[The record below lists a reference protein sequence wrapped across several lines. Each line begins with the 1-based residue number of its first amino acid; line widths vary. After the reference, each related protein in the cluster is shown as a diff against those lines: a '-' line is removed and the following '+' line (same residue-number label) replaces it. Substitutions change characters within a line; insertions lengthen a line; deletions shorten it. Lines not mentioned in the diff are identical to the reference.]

1 MKPSLTPPGKQRTP
15 AGSLF
20 PRRSAAC
27 VAEGRYDDTRENAS
41 AEETHYLHRYPGS
54 GDRCRV
60 IASVP
65 GFPGC
70 HAYGRSPSAAVRKVQ
85 AALEFYLTELR
96 CAGLEIPRQPRP
108 VAVDIQVAV

>member
-1 MKPSLTPPGKQRTP
+1 VSPKAGTMTRVRTRAP
-15 AGSLF
+15 KRATYTVIL
-20 PRRSAAC
+20 
-27 VAEGRYDDTRENAS
+27 DRE
-41 AEETHYLHRYPGS
+41 TDG
-54 GDRCRV
+54 RV

-70 HAYGRSPSAAVRKVQ
+70 HAYGRTPSAAVRKVR

-96 CAGLEIPRQPRP
+96 CAGLEIPRQPHP